1 MVEADKD
8 FCFSWPYGVLKV
20 LQVAA
25 PFATLV
31 TIYLGPY
38 KYSSIGF
45 ILFVSWTF
53 FIANLFYLLFYI
65 FNVQKRSLS
74 IGSSAIAY
82 MPLALT
88 DFFLSCFGTLLFCI
102 SSLICLI
109 CVFTSIE
116 HRVSVL
122 LTYVFSFIF
131 TLISFLAFAY
141 YAILI
146 YRAMPNGRWHYLQ
159 FLIVNGK
166 EITVHPASGLP
177 TSSTTFSSHQS
188 NNFNRPS
195 SAGYVV

>member
-1 MVEADKD
+1 MVEADKE

-74 IGSSAIAY
+74 FGSSGIAY

-195 SAGYVV
+195 GGGYVI

>member
-88 DFFLSCFGTLLFCI
+88 DFFSLLFRN
-102 SSLICLI
+102 
-109 CVFTSIE
+109 VA
-116 HRVSVL
+116 L
-122 LTYVFSFIF
+122 LHLVIF